1 MSKLAHHCLAACI
14 GGLAAVA
21 NAPAARADSGPVI
34 VVPSR
39 HGVPTVIAG
48 RNEVEPS
55 PDRIMPEPAES
66 FSRSWGTQS
75 DAQHVAKELGKRP
88 YHPAAEVPATLDE
101 PNVFNPPIV
110 IVPRRRP

>member
-1 MSKLAHHCLAACI
+1 MYHPRYGS
-14 GGLAAVA
+14 
-21 NAPAARADSGPVI
+21 APQR
-34 VVPSR
+34 
-39 HGVPTVIAG
+39 G

-75 DAQHVAKELGKRP
+75 DTQHVAKEPGKRP